1 MQYYYQIDDNATL
14 IALAEM
20 AEKYKTRKNIR
31 LAHFKEYYTKPE
43 DFENAVK
50 NPPNELNEEQWR
62 LICQLFTSP
71 QFIARSKQ
79 NSLNRQKMKY
89 SSTQGSI
96 TMAETLHEN
105 QSKGYIEN
113 WKDCH
118 TKKCTNTFVNDYAK
132 NEWERMKNTYDSR
145 SSTSDS
151 TEVSEIEILHE
162 TLGERRGHNR
172 GVGRKLK
179 GQSSKRRTQPTTINQ
194 PDLQQTVAQLQ
205 RQVQI
210 LSQKLSPEERAEMD
224 LEMNNAAPT
233 QPTHPR
239 PSHSHMPR
247 DGSGPSFQPMGFQHQ
262 QSQQTPLSFQQLLQQ
277 PPIHS
282 SASLTPE
289 HMIQFQQYQMFQSFF
304 QMMSQSPNSSQVMM
318 QMMTQ
323 SPQTSQVSQSRTPQM
338 MPTQQMSQM
347 PHTFQMM
354 PIPQRQQ
361 YGQQTSS
368 MMPTSHGQ

>member
-1 MQYYYQIDDNATL
+1 
-14 IALAEM
+14 
-20 AEKYKTRKNIR
+20 
-31 LAHFKEYYTKPE
+31 
-43 DFENAVK
+43 
-50 NPPNELNEEQWR
+50 
-62 LICQLFTSP
+62 
-71 QFIARSKQ
+71 
-79 NSLNRQKMKY
+79 
-89 SSTQGSI
+89 
-96 TMAETLHEN
+96 
-105 QSKGYIEN
+105 
-113 WKDCH
+113 
-118 TKKCTNTFVNDYAK
+118 
-132 NEWERMKNTYDSR
+132 
-145 SSTSDS
+145 
-151 TEVSEIEILHE
+151 
-162 TLGERRGHNR
+162 
-172 GVGRKLK
+172 
-179 GQSSKRRTQPTTINQ
+179 
-194 PDLQQTVAQLQ
+194 
-205 RQVQI
+205 
-210 LSQKLSPEERAEMD
+210 MD

-247 DGSGPSFQPMGFQHQ
+247 DGSGSSFQPMGFQHQ

-354 PIPQRQQ
+354 LIPQGQQ

-368 MMPTSHGQ
+368 MMPTSHGQQTSPMMPTPHGQQTSPMMPSSQVLPYYPQMPNVPQQQIPRNASDDDDDDATTNFF